1 LILEPFNITLFPKKI
16 VDNNDKDGRKRDIML
31 DRTQISQNLILSHM
45 KLDFRKEY

>member
-16 VDNNDKDGRKRDIML
+16 VDKDGRKRDIML
-31 DRTQISQNLILSHM
+31 DRTQISQNLIPSHM